1 MATINEKFLNEIS
14 KRSTTWTT
22 REQLEDKIRLLE
34 RKNDILQAE
43 NQNLYDEKT
52 KWKENFQIL
61 LTSVIFTILLLL
73 TFYFKF

>member
-1 MATINEKFLNEIS
+1 MTINEKFLNEIS
-14 KRSTTWTT
+14 KRNTTWTT

-34 RKNDILQAE
+34 RKNEILRTE
-43 NQNLYDEKT
+43 NQNLYDDKT

-61 LTSVIFTILLLL
+61 ATAVIFTILLLL

>member
-1 MATINEKFLNEIS
+1 MTINEKFLNEIS
-14 KRSTTWTT
+14 KRNTTWTT

-34 RKNDILQAE
+34 RKNEILRTE
-43 NQNLYDEKT
+43 IQNLYDDKT

-61 LTSVIFTILLLL
+61 ATSVIFTILLLL

>member
-1 MATINEKFLNEIS
+1 MTINEKFLNEIS
-14 KRSTTWTT
+14 KRNTTWTT

-34 RKNDILQAE
+34 RKNEILKTE
-43 NQNLYDEKT
+43 IQNLYDDKT

-61 LTSVIFTILLLL
+61 ATSVIFTILLLL